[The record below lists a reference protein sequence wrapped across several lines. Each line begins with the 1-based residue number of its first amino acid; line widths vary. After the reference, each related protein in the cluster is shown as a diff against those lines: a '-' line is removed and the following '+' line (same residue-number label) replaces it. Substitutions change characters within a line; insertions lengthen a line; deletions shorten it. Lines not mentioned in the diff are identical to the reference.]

1 MPKVLKK
8 ELFYSFL
15 DRRNVFGVRQSN
27 QTILLKKR
35 KGIVDSDK
43 MILTDKRGYRY
54 ARDISLEQFSE
65 GNFVLRLI

>member
-1 MPKVLKK
+1 MLKK

-15 DRRNVFGVRQSN
+15 DRRNVFGFRQSN

-43 MILTDKRGYRY
+43 MILSDKRGYRY
-54 ARDISLEQFSE
+54 TRDISLEQFSE

>member
-1 MPKVLKK
+1 MPLKK

-15 DRRNVFGVRQSN
+15 DRRNVFGFRQSN

-35 KGIVDSDK
+35 KGIIDSDR
-43 MILTDKRGYRY
+43 MILTDKYGHRY
-54 ARDISLEQFSE
+54 ARDIDLEQFSE